1 MNLQRELDVAIQAVT
16 QAAQLCENVRD
27 SLVTADTAIKKDR
40 SPVTIADYGAQALI
54 IHTLRQAF
62 PADPIVAEEDA
73 EDLRTA
79 QGSELL
85 AKVVDKVQ
93 EVAPG
98 LDKASIL
105 DAIDSGKHTG
115 GSSGRFW
122 TLDPIDG
129 TKGFLR
135 GDQYA
140 IALALIEEGSIVLGA
155 LACPRLPE
163 NLGKP
168 DSPAGQVFFAV
179 RGEGAAVRPLRG
191 GAQTNV
197 RVSTTSSP
205 TAAVFCES
213 VESGHSSH
221 SHSARIVSELG
232 VQAAPLRIDS
242 QAKYAAVARGDADVY
257 LRLPTRAD
265 YEEKIWD
272 HAAGW
277 IVVQEA
283 GGKVTDVHGNPL
295 DFSLGRTLK
304 ANKGVIA
311 TNGRLH
317 DPVLS
322 AVRAVLG

>member
-1 MNLQRELDVAIQAVT
+1 MNLEQELNVAIQAVT
-16 QAAQLCENVRD
+16 TAAKLCENVRTT
-27 SLVTADTAIKKDR
+27 LVTEDTAIKKDR

-62 PADPIVAEEDA
+62 PFDPVVAEEDTK
-73 EDLRTA
+73 DLRTA
-79 QGSELL
+79 QGAGLL

-98 LDKASIL
+98 LNKATIL
-105 DAIDSGKHTG
+105 EAIDGGKHPG
-115 GSSGRFW
+115 GRTGRFW

-140 IALALIEEGSIVLGA
+140 IALALIEEGEVVLGA

-163 NLGKP
+163 NLANPGG
-168 DSPAGQVFFAV
+168 AVGQVFYAA
-179 RGEGAAVRPLRG
+179 RGQGAYTRPLGSSTGHR
-191 GAQTNV
+191 TH
-197 RVSTTSSP
+197 VSTTASP
-205 TAAVFCES
+205 AAAVFCES

-221 SHSARIVSELG
+221 GHSAKIVARLN
-232 VQAAPLRIDS
+232 VQAAPLRVDS

-257 LRLPTRAD
+257 LRLPTRED

-277 IVVQEA
+277 IVVQES
-283 GGKVTDVHGNPL
+283 GGKVTDIYGKPL

-304 ANKGVIA
+304 VNKGVVA
-311 TNGRLH
+311 TNGTLH
-317 DPVLS
+317 DDILA
-322 AVRAVLG
+322 AVGAVLG